1 MQKLLVFINGYKW
14 VGDALALIAGGIL
27 VFAFAPFNLFPIAI
41 LSQMALF
48 IVWRGISIP
57 RAFWRG
63 WLYGLGM
70 FGGGVHWLYISLA
83 QFGGIDTPTAI
94 IINGL
99 FIMGMALYPAIL
111 GAFILKVFPTC
122 NRVRVLLALP
132 AGWVLLEWVRSWFLT
147 GFPWLLMGYSQIDSP
162 LAGLAPIGG
171 VYAVSWAVS
180 ITAGLLLYGIIRGK
194 KGKIVW
200 ISLIFLWT
208 ISTLFSF
215 ADWTRPL
222 NKPLKVALLQGNTS
236 NDTKFIDGFAPQIIG
251 DYLALTNDHLNVDL
265 IVWPETAI
273 PKYYHQVQP
282 VIDKINQL
290 SQENNV
296 DFIIGIPLKENNQY
310 YNGVW
315 VAGEKG
321 GFYQKRHLVPF
332 GEFIP
337 FRGLVKAILG
347 DIDIPM
353 SDFSN
358 GALEQAVLSAKS
370 NPLGISIC
378 YEDVFAWEIR
388 RSMPNATLLVNLS
401 NDGWFGDSIAP
412 HQHLQIA
419 RMRALEMGRYLLRA
433 TNSGISA
440 IINQK
445 GQVLLKSPQFEVSV
459 VKGTVQTFDGGTPFS
474 LSGNIPLLVLMFFS
488 LFIAIILH
496 YYWYPAHNHSSES
509 SKIA

>member
-1 MQKLLVFINGYKW
+1 MQKWFDFLNDYKW
-14 VGDALALIAGGIL
+14 VGDVFVFIAGGIL

-41 LSQMALF
+41 VSQMILF
-48 IVWRGISIP
+48 LLWRGISIK

-63 WLYGLGM
+63 WLYGVGM

-83 QFGGIDTPTAI
+83 QFGGIDVITAI

-99 FIMGMALYPAIL
+99 FVMGMALYPALL

-122 NRVRVLLALP
+122 NRVRILLALP

-147 GFPWLLMGYSQIDSP
+147 GFPWLLLGYSQIDSP

-180 ITAGLLLYGIIRGK
+180 ITAGLLLYGILRSK
-194 KGKIVW
+194 KGKIAW
-200 ISLIFLWT
+200 GSLIFLWT

-222 NKPLKVALLQGNTS
+222 DKPLKVVLLQGNTS
-236 NDTKFIDGFAPQIIG
+236 NETKFVDNFARQII
-251 DYLALTNDHLNVDL
+251 DNYLALTNEHLNVDV

-282 VIDKINQL
+282 VIDEINQL
-290 SQENNV
+290 SQEKNV
-296 DFIIGIPLKENNQY
+296 DFIIGVPFKENNRY

-337 FRGLVKAILG
+337 FRELVKAILG

-353 SDFSN
+353 SDFSS
-358 GALEQAVLSAKS
+358 GALEQPQLQAKL

-378 YEDVFAWEIR
+378 YEDVFTWEIR

-419 RMRALEMGRYLLRA
+419 RMRALEMGRYMLRA

-440 IINQK
+440 IINHK
-445 GQVLLKSPQFEVSV
+445 GQVVLKSPQFEESV

-474 LSGNIPLLVLMFFS
+474 LSGNIPLLVLMLFS

-496 YYWYPAHNHSSES
+496 YYWYPSHHLSES
-509 SKIA
+509 LKS

>member
-1 MQKLLVFINGYKW
+1 MQKFLVFLNNYKW
-14 VGDALALIAGGIL
+14 VGDVLALFAGGML
-27 VFAFAPFNLFPIAI
+27 VFAFAPFNLFPLAI
-41 LSQMALF
+41 LSQMILF
-48 IVWRGISIP
+48 LLWRGISIG
-57 RAFWRG
+57 RGFWRG

-132 AGWVLLEWVRSWFLT
+132 AGWVLLEWTRSWFLT
-147 GFPWLLMGYSQIDSP
+147 GFPWLLLGYSQIDAP

-180 ITAGLLLYGIIRGK
+180 MTAGLLLYGILRGRK
-194 KGKIVW
+194 AKVVW
-200 ISLIFLWT
+200 ISLIFLWVSS
-208 ISTLFSF
+208 ILLSF

-222 NKPLKVALLQGNTS
+222 HKSLKVALIQGNTS
-236 NDTKFIDGFAPQIIG
+236 NETKFVDNFAPQIIG
-251 DYLALTNDHLNVDL
+251 EYLALTNEHLDVDV

-273 PKYYHQVQP
+273 PKYYHDVQP
-282 VIDKINQL
+282 VIDEINTI
-290 SQENNV
+290 SQDKNIN
-296 DFIIGIPLKENNQY
+296 FIIGIPLKENDQY

-347 DIDIPM
+347 EIDIPM

-358 GALEQAVLSAKS
+358 GAIEQPQLQVKS
-370 NPLGISIC
+370 NILGISIC
-378 YEDVFAWEIR
+378 YEDVFTWEIR
-388 RSMPNATLLVNLS
+388 RAMPSATLLVNLS

-419 RMRALEMGRYLLRA
+419 RMRALEMGRYMLRA
-433 TNSGISA
+433 TNTGISA
-440 IINQK
+440 IIDQK
-445 GQVLLKSPQFEVSV
+445 GKIALQSPQFEVSV
-459 VKGTVQTFDGGTPFS
+459 VKGTIQTFDGGTPFS
-474 LSGNIPLLVLMFFS
+474 LSGNIPLLVLMFCS
-488 LFIAIILH
+488 LFVGIILH
-496 YYWYPAHNHSSES
+496 YYWYPIHHNHSHT
-509 SKIA
+509 

>member
-1 MQKLLVFINGYKW
+1 MQRLMVFLNNYKWLGDVLVF
-14 VGDALALIAGGIL
+14 LAGGLL
-27 VFAFAPFNLFPIAI
+27 VFAFAPFNLFPLAI
-41 LSQMALF
+41 LSQMMLF
-48 IVWRGISIP
+48 GLWRGISIK

-99 FIMGMALYPAIL
+99 FVMCMALYPAIL
-111 GAFILKVFPTC
+111 GAFILKVFPHC

-147 GFPWLLMGYSQIDSP
+147 GFPWLLLGYSQIDAP
-162 LAGLAPIGG
+162 LAGFAPIGG

-180 ITAGLLLYGIIRGK
+180 MTAGLLLYGILRGK
-194 KGKIVW
+194 RGKIVW

-208 ISTLFSF
+208 SSILLSF

-222 NKPLKVALLQGNTS
+222 NKPLKVALMQGNTS
-236 NDTKFIDGFAPQIIG
+236 NETKFVDNFAPQIIG
-251 DYLALTNDHLNVDL
+251 DYLALTNEHLNVD
-265 IVWPETAI
+265 IIIWPETAI
-273 PKYYHQVQP
+273 PKYYHQVQT
-282 VIDKINQL
+282 VIDEINQL
-290 SQENNV
+290 SQTNNI
-296 DFIIGIPLKENNQY
+296 DFIIGVPIEENNQY

-315 VAGEKG
+315 VAGESG

-353 SDFSN
+353 SDFN
-358 GALEQAVLSAKS
+358 EGAVEQPQLQAKK
-370 NPLGISIC
+370 NILGISIC
-378 YEDVFAWEIR
+378 YEDAFNWEIR
-388 RSMPNATLLVNLS
+388 RAMPSATLLVNLS

-419 RMRALEMGRYLLRA
+419 RMRALEMGRYMLRA
-433 TNSGISA
+433 TNTGISA

-445 GQVLLKSPQFEVSV
+445 GKVVLQSSQFEVIV
-459 VKGTVQTFDGGTPFS
+459 GKGTAQTFDGGTPFS

-488 LFIAIILH
+488 LLVGIILH
-496 YYWYPAHNHSSES
+496 YYWYPIHHNHSS
-509 SKIA
+509 